1 MGDRAGRKPV
11 HVGLGVDRP
20 EVIFV
25 KQRGDRQLADLANRT
40 RVGPPRPETPGQHTR
55 RQAVIAH
62 SDEDETALPIRSTAD
77 VEQARAI
84 RQPLRRDRRLD
95 HLGAARPH
103 GLNAAG
109 QIGGHAVEIM
119 CGEDN
124 AAAGA
129 RCHEIVKRGAPFDI
143 DELGAEGGGSAE
155 HALSFLLRSVERS
168 ALPLRAAGDDNR
180 QAAGHRLGDRQ
191 PEALA
196 AVGVGQAVAG
206 GVQPG
211 QLVGVEGL
219 VDILDLR
226 RERDRPQVGDLLL
239 ARVAVARSGHCRHLC
254 CLKPVPKC
262 GTRRAAR
269 RNRRTGH

>member
-1 MGDRAGRKPV
+1 M
-11 HVGLGVDRP
+11 
-20 EVIFV
+20 
-25 KQRGDRQLADLANRT
+25 ADLANRT

-55 RQAVIAH
+55 HQAVIAH

-77 VEQARAI
+77 VKQAGAI

-124 AAAGA
+124 AAAAA

-180 QAAGHRLGDRQ
+180 QAPARQ
-191 PEALA
+191 
-196 AVGVGQAVAG
+196 
-206 GVQPG
+206 
-211 QLVGVEGL
+211 
-219 VDILDLR
+219 
-226 RERDRPQVGDLLL
+226 RPRHV
-239 ARVAVARSGHCRHLC
+239 RV
-254 CLKPVPKC
+254 
-262 GTRRAAR
+262 
-269 RNRRTGH
+269 